1 MGPMGYL
8 IIIISNITVAISVST
23 YILIL
28 ISFEGDGPYQ
38 ENSLISH

>member
-8 IIIISNITVAISVST
+8 IISNITVAISVST

-28 ISFEGDGPYQ
+28 ISCEGDGPYQ